1 MIEQVDKV
9 ENLSKVFNFLL
20 PAGGL
25 THDRVPREGG
35 GDLILEYSKVLEEKS
50 GMEILGAVIAAVY
63 LAGAAD
69 SRKVTKWRLY
79 HN

>member
-1 MIEQVDKV
+1 MTGWQGK
-9 ENLSKVFNFLL
+9 
-20 PAGGL
+20 
-25 THDRVPREGG
+25 GG

-69 SRKVTKWRLY
+69 SRKVTKWLY